1 MVVLLSLLPALSFA
15 DPLKDDALRGFSLSY
30 ARSAPAV
37 SAREALRTLKLSD
50 AELHRALV
58 RLAQDYEEIGR
69 FRDAAWLY
77 RDLVNEAPGAPEA
90 ALFQARLLGLTAIE
104 GRRAAVAEQAM
115 ALKRTFAAVTPSDEA
130 RNLTERQLSAL
141 IVAWHRER
149 PDFDVENA
157 NRATDTLYSTYL
169 ELFPTGDK
177 AYQLRFFRAEFAYGQ
192 LHDYQLAAELYTQ
205 VLMED
210 VGREKPGRFMELAA
224 YDAILAW
231 DELAKSG
238 G

>member
-1 MVVLLSLLPALSFA
+1 MPTLAFAQSLG
-15 DPLKDDALRGFSLSY
+15 DPLKDDALRGFLLSY
-30 ARSAPAV
+30 ARAAPPQT
-37 SAREALRTLKLSD
+37 AREALLGLKLN
-50 AELHRALV
+50 AGQLHRSLV
-58 RLAQDYEEIGR
+58 RLAQDYNDVGR
-69 FRDAAWLY
+69 FKAAAWLY
-77 RDLVNEAPGAPEA
+77 RDLLNEAPRSAEAP
-90 ALFQARLLGLTAIE
+90 LFQARLLGLTAIE
-104 GRRAAVAEQAM
+104 GRRAAVVEQTL
-115 ALKRTFAAVTPSDEA
+115 ALKKTFTEVAPSAEA
-130 RNLTERQLSAL
+130 RDLTERQLSAL
-141 IVAWHRER
+141 VVAWHRER
-149 PDFDVENA
+149 PDVDVENA

-177 AYQLRFFRAEFAYGQ
+177 SYQLRFFRAEFAFGQ
-192 LHDYQLAAELYTQ
+192 LHDYRLAAELYTQ